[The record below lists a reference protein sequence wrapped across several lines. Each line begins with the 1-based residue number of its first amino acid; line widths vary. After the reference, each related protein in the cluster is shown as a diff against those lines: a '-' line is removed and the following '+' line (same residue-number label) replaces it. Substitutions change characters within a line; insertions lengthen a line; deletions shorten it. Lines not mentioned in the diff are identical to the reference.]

1 MKLISKI
8 TFYYAISP
16 QVLKDAQQYS
26 CYKSR
31 FKLLYIGS
39 YKNDMALLTYLIK
52 NLTISIRSDK
62 LILLN
67 FFETTLFLYVLKSDS
82 NIEISLD

>member
-1 MKLISKI
+1 MLNNIVASI
-8 TFYYAISP
+8 
-16 QVLKDAQQYS
+16 
-26 CYKSR
+26 KSR

-52 NLTISIRSDK
+52 YLTISIRSDK

-82 NIEISLD
+82 NIENSRD